1 MLALYEIV
9 HLNRNFVSILAHTQT
24 ELNSEFLISTE
35 ATPKPSDES
44 SDSLEKTSEAI
55 VSEPS
60 NLLVAVFQFWYERIR
75 D

>member
-24 ELNSEFLISTE
+24 ELNSEFLISSE
-35 ATPKPSDES
+35 AILKPSDENN
-44 SDSLEKTSEAI
+44 DSLEKESDAI

-60 NLLVAVFQFWYERIR
+60 NLLAAVFQFWYV
-75 D
+75 

>member
-9 HLNRNFVSILAHTQT
+9 HLNRNFVSILAQTQT

-35 ATPKPSDES
+35 ATVKPSDEN
-44 SDSLEKTSEAI
+44 SDSLEKASEVV

-60 NLLVAVFQFWYERIR
+60 NLLVAVFQFWYV
-75 D
+75 